1 MLMNTVILITHYFKY
16 IQAVYLLET
25 SKNHPNHLGKCNA
38 KKGTDLLPVS
48 LYSNTDTIY
57 V

>member
-16 IQAVYLLET
+16 IQVVYLLET